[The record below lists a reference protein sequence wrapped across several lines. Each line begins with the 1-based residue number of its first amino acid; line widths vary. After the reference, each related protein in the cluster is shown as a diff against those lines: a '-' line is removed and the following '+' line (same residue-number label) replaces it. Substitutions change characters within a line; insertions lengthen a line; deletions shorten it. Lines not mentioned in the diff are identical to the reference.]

1 MAEEIYETVYEHMSG
16 NPTFTITAAE
26 RWSKAMV
33 HRLKEKYPDEVDI
46 RHTNPDGSMVVRFP
60 FSGCGSCRKSAWNYQ
75 TSVKRNCGNAWRLY
89 VPQSL
94 NSVQRKNE

>member
-60 FSGCGSCRKSAWNYQ
+60 FEWMRIVPKKRVELSDERKEELRERMATIRAAKS
-75 TSVKRNCGNAWRLY
+75 
-89 VPQSL
+89 
-94 NSVQRKNE
+94 E